1 MAITFDEELWFG
13 TADDSAAEE
22 KAAKSM
28 AALAGRVEGARP
40 FPRSARELLDLTS
53 GAQYS
58 VPKAVAIIEGDAGL
72 GGRVMRLVN
81 SSGYGLRIPCRT
93 VRHAVTLLGASR
105 LRDIATAAGVLELFP
120 DESEETYAILHHSTI
135 VAALARHFGG
145 EFGLAPEEA
154 FTCAFLHDIGQL
166 MMLHEQEG
174 YAEIF
179 AAAAGEADVLYKL
192 ERERYGFDHA
202 VLAGHVLAA
211 WHIPKPLPKVVAWHH
226 NPAKAL
232 RAGGQIASMV
242 SVLRLADRLAHE
254 LGKPIEAVDLEGIA
268 STDAAAFLGVSAQR
282 LEIMWNELEAIARGV
297 RGDVGYQAE
306 ESQTAEPR
314 ARPSVP
320 VKHHGQAS
328 MRPTVVTCA
337 VCAKPSFGEAC
348 LRCGSYVCDEHT
360 LDRNRVCALCEREY
374 QDIARTHAAPPYVR
388 AIGVLLFGLA
398 ALAAGI
404 VTASG
409 PGRAGVEQFWKPML
423 AVSCA
428 ALLLFAF
435 ALVYRRWSMRAA
447 FVAEKHPRAPHPKGA

>member
-1 MAITFDEELWFG
+1 MAVTFDEELWFG
-13 TADDSAAEE
+13 TSDDSAAEE

-40 FPRSARELLDLTS
+40 FPRSASELLDLTS
-53 GAQYS
+53 GASYT
-58 VPKAVAIIEGDAGL
+58 VAKAVAIIEGDAGL
-72 GGRVMRLVN
+72 GARVMRLVN

-120 DESEETYAILHHSTI
+120 DESEETYAILHHSTM
-135 VAALARHFGG
+135 VAAIARHFGG

-174 YAEIF
+174 YPELF
-179 AAAAGEADVLYKL
+179 AQAGGQADVLYRL

-232 RAGGQIASMV
+232 RAGGQMASMV
-242 SVLRLADRLAHE
+242 CVLRFADRLAHE
-254 LGKPIEAVDLEGIA
+254 LGKPVEAVDMEAIA
-268 STDAAAFLGVSAQR
+268 STDAAAFLGVSAER
-282 LEIMWNELEAIARGV
+282 LGIMWNELEAIARGV
-297 RGDVGYQAE
+297 RGDIGYKAE
-306 ESQTAEPR
+306 ESQTSEPR

-328 MRPTVVTCA
+328 LRPTVVTCA

-348 LRCGSYVCDEHT
+348 LRCGSYVCENHT

-374 QDIARTHAAPPYVR
+374 EDVLRTNAAPSYVR
-388 AIGVLLFGLA
+388 AVGVLLFGLV

-404 VTASG
+404 VFAG
-409 PGRAGVEQFWKPML
+409 EPGRQSVERFWKPML
-423 AVSCA
+423 SVSCA
-428 ALLLFAF
+428 ALAFFGF
-435 ALVYRRWSMRAA
+435 ALVYRRWSMRSA
-447 FVAEKHPRAPHPKGA
+447 FVAEKHPRNAQPKGA